1 MLYMLDT
8 NICIFLLGKKR
19 KTYFDK
25 LDRIQTKGHDI
36 AISSIVLAE
45 LQFGIANSQ
54 RVEHNQRELNVL
66 LSKLEVLSYDGKCAY
81 FYGELRTA
89 LKKAGRLIG
98 GNDLFIASHAMA
110 EDAILITNNLQ
121 EFQRV
126 KGLKIE
132 HWENEKNEVG

>member
-25 LDRIQTKGHDI
+25 LDRIQMKGHSI

-54 RVEHNQRELNVL
+54 RTEQNQRELNIL
-66 LSKLEVLSYDGKCAY
+66 LGRLDVLSYDSKCAY
-81 FYGELRTA
+81 FYGELRMT
-89 LKKAGRLIG
+89 LKKTGRLIG

-110 EDAILITNNLQ
+110 EDAILVTNNLR

-126 KGLKIE
+126 EGLKIE
-132 HWENEKNEVG
+132 HWENEKTV